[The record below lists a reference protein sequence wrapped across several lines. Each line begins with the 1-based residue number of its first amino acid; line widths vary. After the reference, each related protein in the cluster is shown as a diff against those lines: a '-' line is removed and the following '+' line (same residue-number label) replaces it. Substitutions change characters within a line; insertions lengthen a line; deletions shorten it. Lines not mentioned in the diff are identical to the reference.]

1 MSKNGEPVFR
11 GVGAS
16 IKKEFLL
23 VSRDIHALLVLFVMP
38 LIFILIMSLAMRDAF
53 AEKSQIRLKA
63 VVTCEE
69 VTPGAADLVKK
80 LQQSEGFEWSGS
92 CIEVADASLASLMEQ
107 QKFMFGVSIQ
117 KGFEETIS
125 QREAKGTKIE
135 ILINPEANPYMKTLF
150 EGSVQRA
157 AMEISMARRM
167 SALNPWAS
175 LQENEMAVPSTN
187 AFHTVYLSA
196 GAANDERPTSVQQSV
211 PAWLIFSM
219 FFIIIPIS
227 NTFINERRLGTLSRL
242 ATMNMS
248 VYALVLSKITPYFLI
263 NQIQFVLMLLAGVY
277 LVPLFGGD
285 ALVIR
290 GGALELMAVSSV
302 VSFASISYAIAL
314 ASWVKTTEQ
323 AVTVGGVLNIIFAAI
338 GGIMVPTFVMP
349 QMMQEFSVVSP
360 MSWGLESFLGIFLHQ
375 ASITELIPNMAALG
389 LFGLVLLGVAVLRLN
404 KEMKEGL

>member
-1 MSKNGEPVFR
+1 MFR
-11 GVGAS
+11 GSGAS

-23 VSRDIHALLVLFVMP
+23 VSRDVHALLVLFVMP

-69 VTPGAADLVKK
+69 VTPGAVDFVKK

-92 CIEVADASLASLMEQ
+92 CSESATPPLAPLME
-107 QKFMFGVSIQ
+107 KEEIMFGIRVQ
-117 KGFEETIS
+117 KGFDETIS
-125 QREAKGTKIE
+125 QREANGTKIE
-135 ILINPEANPYMKTLF
+135 ILVNPEANPYMKTLL

-157 AMEISMARRM
+157 AMEISLAKRM

-175 LQENEMAVPSTN
+175 LQENEMDVTSKN
-187 AFHTVYLSA
+187 LFHTGYLSG
-196 GAANDERPTSVQQSV
+196 GAANEERPTSVQQSV

-248 VYALVLSKITPYFLI
+248 VYALVFSKITPYFLI
-263 NQIQFVLMLLAGVY
+263 NQVQFVLMLLAGVY

-285 ALVIR
+285 ALVIH
-290 GGALELMAVSSV
+290 GGALELMAVAAV

-323 AVTVGGVLNIIFAAI
+323 AVTIGGVLNIIFAAI

-349 QMMQEFSVVSP
+349 QMMQNFSVVSP
-360 MSWGLESFLGIFLHQ
+360 MSWGLESFLDIFLHQ
-375 ASITELIPNMAALG
+375 ASLTQLLPNMLALG
-389 LFGLVLLGVAVLRLN
+389 LFGLVLLGIAVLRLN
-404 KEMKEGL
+404 KEMKEEL